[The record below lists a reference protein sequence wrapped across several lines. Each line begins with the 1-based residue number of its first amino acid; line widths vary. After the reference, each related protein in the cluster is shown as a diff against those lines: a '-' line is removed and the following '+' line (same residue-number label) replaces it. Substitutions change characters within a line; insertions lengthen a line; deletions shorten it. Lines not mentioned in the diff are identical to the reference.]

1 MIKADNIYKS
11 YDCQPVLK
19 NLSINVKAG
28 QFCIITGASG
38 TGKSTL
44 LNVLSGLDSFQSGS
58 LELRGTC
65 INNISQK
72 QMAAFRRKNIG
83 FIFQSYNLISSKTA
97 AENVA
102 LPLKYNR
109 VKYFYRRSMAIT
121 ALEKMGLTEK
131 LHSYPFQL
139 SGGQQ
144 QRVAVARALVTRPK
158 ILFCDEPTGN
168 LDRESA
174 RLVMDGIISLRNS
187 GSAVVMITH
196 DQSLV
201 NLADCA
207 YVLKNG
213 SLCEEK

>member
-97 AENVA
+97 VENVA

-207 YVLKNG
+207 FVLKNG
-213 SLCEEK
+213 SLCREK

>member
-97 AENVA
+97 VENVA

-213 SLCEEK
+213 SLCGEK